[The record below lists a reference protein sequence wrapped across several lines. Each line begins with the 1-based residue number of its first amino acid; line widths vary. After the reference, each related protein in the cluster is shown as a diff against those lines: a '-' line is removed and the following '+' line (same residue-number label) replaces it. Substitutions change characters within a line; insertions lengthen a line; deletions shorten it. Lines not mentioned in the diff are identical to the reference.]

1 MALAI
6 TFLMSQTAASVLVIQ
21 LNEWNRQTAGER
33 VCMCV
38 VLVYVSVCGREGDG
52 TSLLAAVFFEDLS
65 LGDLNCAVNEAS

>member
-1 MALAI
+1 ME
-6 TFLMSQTAASVLVIQ
+6 Q
-21 LNEWNRQTAGER
+21 QTAGER

-65 LGDLNCAVNEAS
+65 LGDLNCAVNKAS

>member
-1 MALAI
+1 
-6 TFLMSQTAASVLVIQ
+6 MSQTAASVLVIQ
-21 LNEWNRQTAGER
+21 LNEWNRQTASER

-65 LGDLNCAVNEAS
+65 LGDLNCALNKAS

>member
-6 TFLMSQTAASVLVIQ
+6 TFVISQTAASVLVIQ

-33 VCMCV
+33 VCVCV
-38 VLVYVSVCGREGDG
+38 VLVYVSVGGREGDG

-65 LGDLNCAVNEAS
+65 LGDLNCAVNKAS